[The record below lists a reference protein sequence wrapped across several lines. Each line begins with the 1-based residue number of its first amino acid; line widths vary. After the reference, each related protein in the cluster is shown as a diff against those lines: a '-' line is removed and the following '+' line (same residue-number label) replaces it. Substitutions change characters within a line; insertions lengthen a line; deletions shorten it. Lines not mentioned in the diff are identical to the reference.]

1 MEFQQNT
8 DLQLNLSK
16 RSGVETV
23 EDVEDV
29 EVRANALFALVT
41 NHSRIFTS
49 RRWAAADSRKDLI
62 VVD

>member
-41 NHSRIFTS
+41 NHRRIFTS